1 MVLITFVLLLLS
13 FQMVSH
19 GYWSFAVGLF
29 GRATWP
35 AGSQFLDGT
44 VPPVVEAQSL
54 NH

>member
-44 VPPVVEAQSL
+44 VPPVVEAES
-54 NH
+54 